1 MSDNLEWRSPE
12 GLATL
17 KRIVDPVLPFTAN
30 DHQIYDSAC
39 VLDGRDVA
47 CFSATGSGK
56 TAIIYIPA
64 IVKKEMISVVVEPT
78 NLLEDDMVNIYSTC
92 DKRVY

>member
-1 MSDNLEWRSPE
+1 MSDNFDWRSPE

-17 KRIVDPVLPFTAN
+17 RSLVEPILPFTPE
-30 DHQIYDSAC
+30 DFQIYDSAC

-47 CFSATGSGK
+47 CFTATGSGK

-64 IVKKEMISVVVEPT
+64 LVKKEMITVVVEPT
-78 NLLEDDMVNIYSTC
+78 NLLEDDMVSLLFTEH
-92 DKRVY
+92 